1 MTPARLSISG
11 SDFVA
16 DRSVDFIKAV
26 RGCVAQSARNLCDAE
41 RHGIIKCCQ
50 KSSPN
55 FECMPGWGHR
65 ALSSDGNRLLCGG
78 YVRERR
84 SQRSIEA
91 RNRNI
96 QVSSDS
102 QQVFEFVSYDFIGGG
117 LAQFDI
123 ADQTG
128 PNSSIFP
135 DQTWPVSNSISLGS
149 LSLTV
154 FYTGGGQFTYGSGY
168 FTLEPDGLSWAG
180 PQVPDST
187 LFSSATLTGT
197 FNPTLFDLNDGSHF
211 NANVNFTATISDPN
225 NLQNGDFAI
234 IYATPAGGTT
244 PEPGTLVLMGTG
256 EL

>member
-1 MTPARLSISG
+1 MQGYNMRYLERKWKFLIKCRR
-11 SDFVA
+11 FVGRRA
-16 DRSVDFIKAV
+16 NA
-26 RGCVAQSARNLCDAE
+26 CPNQSARLVSIGCQRRLYSRPSPPDTLSTRGRNAHRLPTDPKWRGLM
-41 RHGIIKCCQ
+41 RHATRILLLTL
-50 KSSPN
+50 
-55 FECMPGWGHR
+55 
-65 ALSSDGNRLLCGG
+65 ALSLFSAVAYAGDIPVG
-78 YVRERR
+78 
-84 SQRSIEA
+84 
-91 RNRNI
+91 
-96 QVSSDS
+96 
-102 QQVFEFVSYDFIGGG
+102 FVSYDFIGGG

-123 ADQTG
+123 ANQTG

-211 NANVNFTATISDPN
+211 NANVNFTATISEI
-225 NLQNGDFAI
+225 GRAH
-234 IYATPAGGTT
+234 
-244 PEPGTLVLMGTG
+244 
-256 EL
+256 